1 MESTPLHA
9 VAIPDLAR
17 AGSGGPPLGGPLR
30 VPANLGEPTPDEP
43 LAVVA
48 AGPAASGRGAVLGA
62 LLGTSAP
69 LLRVPPGSFLVVD
82 YGHESDGAAYVPG
95 YRQPHVYRSDPVGAG
110 PALARPP
117 RRVELTLPCPL
128 LRHFAV
134 VDTPD
139 TATLGLAG
147 ARVVLDAV
155 GRGGALLFVISAE
168 QTFSGTDLDL
178 LTEVAAGKVAVVF
191 VVTPTADGR
200 WSNGGQADLGVPPV
214 GGDAVPRVD
223 PISVT
228 IGAHRAALLTAVPG
242 LVDAPWFAV
251 DPDAADT
258 AYLRRALVDWAGGE
272 GLHRASRNPPV
283 ASGATRTVPVAPD
296 AHESDWEDR
305 LERQVRTSAHRVRQ
319 HLALELANIHLRCVR
334 EIVFGSGCPGLPDVL
349 DREVHALS
357 LATVAEC
364 DAAVARILDETA
376 TRVFG
381 EPPDDGVRRRVV
393 AAVRQGFA
401 DHHDARDLDRVLLIT
416 STGGVAT
423 VTGPGAVT
431 ALPAYRGAADIS
443 LLPPVGV
450 GLAGG
455 CYQLWRHP
463 GRDNPAKARSWL
475 QRALRD
481 VELELSREMIR
492 RFEAVRSSLT
502 ALMAEA
508 VDHGILLA

>member
-9 VAIPDLAR
+9 VAMPDPDH
-17 AGSGGPPLGGPLR
+17 AGSGYPPVRGPLR
-30 VPANLGEPTPDEP
+30 VPANLGEPAPDEP

-62 LLGTSAP
+62 LLGANAP

-82 YGHESDGAAYVPG
+82 AGHESDGAAYVPG
-95 YRQPHVYRSDPVGAG
+95 YRQPHRYRGDPVGAG

-117 RRVELTLPCPL
+117 RRVELTLPRPL
-128 LRHFAV
+128 LRHFSV

-147 ARVVLDAV
+147 VRVVLDAV

-168 QTFSGTDLDL
+168 QTFSGTALDL
-178 LTEVAAGKVAVVF
+178 LTEVAAGKVAVFF
-191 VVTPTADGR
+191 VVTPSADGT
-200 WSNGGQADLGVPPV
+200 WATGGQGELRVPAA
-214 GGDAVPRVD
+214 GGDPVPRVD

-228 IGAHRAALLTAVPG
+228 VGAHRAALLTAVPG
-242 LVDAPWFAV
+242 LADAPWFAL
-251 DPDAADT
+251 DPAAADT

-272 GLHRASRNPPV
+272 GLRRASRNPPV
-283 ASGATRTVPVAPD
+283 APGATRTVPVAPD

-334 EIVFGSGCPGLPDVL
+334 EIVFGSGCSGLPDVL

-357 LATVAEC
+357 LVTVAEC
-364 DAAVARILDETA
+364 DAAVSRILDETA

-381 EPPDDGVRRRVV
+381 EPPEDGVRRRVV
-393 AAVRQGFA
+393 AAVREGLA
-401 DHHDARDLDRVLLIT
+401 DHHAGRDLDRVLLIT

-431 ALPAYRGAADIS
+431 ALPAYRGATGVA

-455 CYQLWRHP
+455 CYQLWRNP
-463 GRDNPAKARSWL
+463 GHADPAKARSWL
-475 QRALRD
+475 QRALRE

-492 RFEAVRSSLT
+492 RFEAVRSALT
-502 ALMAEA
+502 ALMADA